1 MSVRRRLD
9 KEETLT
15 MIGENTDNPT
25 IREAASFVRELSEEE
40 KLRKRLFD
48 RQSAINDYNNDMT
61 RSRAVG
67 REARRMLSAN
77 KATR

>member
-15 MIGENTDNPT
+15 MIGEKTDNPT

-48 RQSAINDYNNDMT
+48 RQSAINDYNSDVT
-61 RSRAVG
+61 RSRAER
-67 REARRMLSAN
+67 REARRTLSAN
-77 KATR
+77 KAAR